1 MDIKIV
7 DDFLSLSD
15 LRKAYHISTEAAWNI
30 QASKPN
36 DSQFLIHDVSN
47 ITFFCEHIFGK
58 LRQYLDGNYKIQR
71 IYYNGQWSGREGT
84 PHRDGCDATALIYL
98 SNYKMGWGGFT
109 EIYGKNPIVIH
120 PITNRMVLFPGN
132 LQHKGYSYTYQDTP
146 MRVTLAF
153 KLNKYQKRIERY
165 ANVPRY

>member
-15 LRKAYHISTEAAWNI
+15 LRKAYHISTEAPWNI

-36 DSQFLIHDVSN
+36 ESQFLIHEVSN

-132 LQHKGYSYTYQDTP
+132 LKHKGYSYAYQDTP
-146 MRVTLAF
+146 MRVSLAF
-153 KLNKYQKRIERY
+153 KLNKY
-165 ANVPRY
+165 